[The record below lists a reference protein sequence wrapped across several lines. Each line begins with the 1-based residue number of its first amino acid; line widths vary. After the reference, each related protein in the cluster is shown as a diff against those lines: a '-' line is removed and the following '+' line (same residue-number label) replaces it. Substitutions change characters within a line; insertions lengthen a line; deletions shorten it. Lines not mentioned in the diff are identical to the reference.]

1 MEFILIHAGADRCEG
16 PAPLATVGAHA
27 AARPLL
33 PAGRGAERVALLSV
47 GRGVQG
53 RSRRLLRA
61 GLATALLLALLSAR
75 DDLVALV
82 PDRYQAP
89 ARIAILVLAALA
101 GAQAVRDAVVVATAA
116 MDPQGA
122 VVWRNLASWTLYALL
137 GLWIASVANLNLSG
151 LLLGGAIVG
160 VVVAAASQASL
171 GNFFAGLLLML
182 ARPYRV
188 GAAVRLRGPS
198 LAGVEYQGTV
208 ADVGALYT
216 TLETPA
222 GERLKL
228 PNSAV
233 VSSTLAL
240 GEAPVQAEIEVEL
253 PLTMSLHQVL
263 QALRAQLSSGR
274 VTITP
279 VRISASGDGS
289 QVCRVQLRSASAV
302 EPAQLADALADAVQ
316 EVTAGD
322 RQRRRSA

>member
-1 MEFILIHAGADRCEG
+1 M
-16 PAPLATVGAHA
+16 AP
-27 AARPLL
+27 
-33 PAGRGAERVALLSV
+33 LSV
-47 GRGVQG
+47 GRGARD

-61 GLATALLLALLSAR
+61 GFAAALLVALLSAR
-75 DDLVALV
+75 NDLAALV

-89 ARIAILVLAALA
+89 ARIAVLVLAALA
-101 GAQAVRDAVVVATAA
+101 GVQAVRDAVAVATAA
-116 MDPQGA
+116 MDPEAG

-137 GLWIASVANLNLSG
+137 GLWIASVAKLNLSG

-171 GNFFAGLLLML
+171 GNFFAGLVLML

-198 LAGVEYQGTV
+198 LAGIEYQGTV

-216 TLETPA
+216 TLQTPA

-233 VSSTLAL
+233 VSSTLTL
-240 GEAPVQAEIEVEL
+240 GEAPVQAEVEIEL
-253 PLTMSLHQVL
+253 PLTTSLHRVL
-263 QALRAQLSSGR
+263 QALRVRLGSGR

-279 VRISASGDGS
+279 VRVSASGEGS
-289 QVCRVQLRSASAV
+289 QICRVQLRSASA
-302 EPAQLADALADAVQ
+302 EPAQLADSLADAVQ

-322 RQRRRSA
+322 RQRQRSA